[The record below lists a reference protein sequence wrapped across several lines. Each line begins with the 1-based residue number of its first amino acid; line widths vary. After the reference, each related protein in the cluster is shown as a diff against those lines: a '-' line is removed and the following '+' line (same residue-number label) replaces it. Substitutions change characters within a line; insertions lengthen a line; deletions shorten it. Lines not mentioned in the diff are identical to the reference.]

1 MPTPHTRW
9 RAAKL
14 GLLQPASLAALLL
27 CLTHAACAQEP
38 APAKSDRGF
47 SYFLGLGRQDVR
59 YEESLNLAPVK
70 SSARTSSPLIVTG
83 ALYAVNDDL
92 LLSMNSEFTFYPG
105 EATERWNYTGPSLA
119 AANLSSPL
127 LQSNGYSLNQS
138 STQLLGHYRVAGPWF
153 AVAGTTLH
161 SMSFKRYGFVSGP
174 DNAVDTPPA
183 NTVVE
188 ETTGEVLLNLG
199 LALESERVQGSA
211 EHFGVRALLGVP
223 AWRRTQNTD
232 VQNLRFTRAQG
243 LDLAIEGRYS
253 RAIYRGVHLGAWGK
267 WLTSRRGRETLG
279 GNELPESKLD
289 SLSYG
294 LELLW
299 KL

>member
-1 MPTPHTRW
+1 MPVLHTCR
-9 RAAKL
+9 RAAKV
-14 GLLQPASLAALLL
+14 GLLQSASLAALLL
-27 CLTHAACAQEP
+27 CISHTAGAQEP
-38 APAKSDRGF
+38 APTKQDRGF

-59 YEESLNLAPVK
+59 YEESLNLAPIR
-70 SSARTSSPLIVTG
+70 SHARTSSPLIVTG

-92 LLSMNSEFTFYPG
+92 LLSVNSEFTFYPG
-105 EATERWNYTGPSLA
+105 EATERWKYTGPSLA
-119 AANLSSPL
+119 TANLTSPL
-127 LQSNGYSLNQS
+127 LQSNGYSLTQS

-161 SMSFKRYGFVSGP
+161 TLSFKRFGFVSGP
-174 DNAVDTPPA
+174 DNAVDTPPTS
-183 NTVVE
+183 TVVE

-199 LALESERVQGSA
+199 LALESERVQGST
-211 EHFGVRALLGVP
+211 EHFGMRALLGVP

-232 VQNLRFTRAQG
+232 VQNLRFSRAQG

-279 GNELPESKLD
+279 GNELPDSKLD
-289 SLSYG
+289 SMSYG
-294 LELLW
+294 VELLW